1 MEKKIEYSNGEVTV
15 VWKPEICI
23 HSAKCVG
30 NLPEVF
36 KPKDKPWI
44 QMEHSNA
51 KAIVDTVKKC
61 PSGALS
67 YYRNATGKDVSD
79 IEATTQNVKV
89 EVLKDGPLMVHGPL
103 SVVHDDGREEVKSRA
118 TAFCRCGKSGNR
130 PFCDGSHRL

>member
-1 MEKKIEYSNGEVTV
+1 MEKKIEYTNGEVTV

-44 QMEHSNA
+44 QMEHSNT

-67 YYRNATGKDVSD
+67 YYRNAIGKDVPDS
-79 IEATTQNVKV
+79 EAPTQSVKV

-103 SVVHDDGREEVKSRA
+103 SVVHEDGREEVKSRA
-118 TAFCRCGKSGNR
+118 TAFCRCGKSENR